1 MATFASAVV
10 FCGRD
15 SVDLF
20 VLRVFCT
27 IRRGAHRLILGLRP
41 SGVASFIGDDMY
53 GSWSAVRAGYIFV
66 LAPFSP
72 DNGLFF
78 SSHKQNNRRSYSQLM
93 TVLK

>member
-1 MATFASAVV
+1 
-10 FCGRD
+10 
-15 SVDLF
+15 
-20 VLRVFCT
+20 
-27 IRRGAHRLILGLRP
+27 
-41 SGVASFIGDDMY
+41 MY

-78 SSHKQNNRRSYSQLM
+78 SSHKQSNRRSYSQLM